1 VDRPPRHQRCFN
13 LQRPIQWHT
22 GLTLLEQDFEAAL
35 AGIPSGYEGVYEGLR
50 HGVILQKSR
59 DGKRPTSSRERSR
72 AVSVTLSR
80 IIHVA
85 AEFI

>member
-13 LQRPIQWHT
+13 LQRPIHRHA
-22 GLTLLEQDFEAAL
+22 GLTLLEQDFESAL
-35 AGIPSGYEGVYEGLR
+35 AGIPSGCGEGVHEELR
-50 HGVILQKSR
+50 HGVTRAEVSR
-59 DGKRPTSSRERSR
+59 RTTRSRQRSR